1 MRHTLRIR
9 TPSIRLV
16 NDHNEGF
23 ILEVRVGVG
32 GEELKVP
39 QTSHLAS

>member
-1 MRHTLRIR
+1 MNTY
-9 TPSIRLV
+9 TYSIRLV

-23 ILEVRVGVG
+23 ILEVRVGFG